1 MSRDFNISDRPRAQW
16 RDFSDARFIPN
27 AQWEIFS
34 RSARAEK
41 RGSSRKGVVPARA
54 SARFVQRNRET
65 RLALRERRVLGRLTR
80 ITSSGPRCLLPRQI
94 ESGTEKER
102 GRRDIGRYISV
113 NHIDRRRRPAT
124 ASRARNMESRT
135 RSPLGFLRG
144 VGERVGLFIC
154 GTAIRRGDR
163 RGLPDRSDRIAARAR
178 RSVTSFLPRRLRE
191 QFGSLCAPCT
201 RTYTP
206 RIGYLLVSCYK

>member
-1 MSRDFNISDRPRAQW
+1 VSRDFNISDRPRAQW

-41 RGSSRKGVVPARA
+41 RGSSRKGVVPARVSFKETERLGARA
-54 SARFVQRNRET
+54 SREARSRS
-65 RLALRERRVLGRLTR
+65 
-80 ITSSGPRCLLPRQI
+80 IDPHYTSSGPRCLLPRQI

-102 GRRDIGRYISV
+102 GRRDIGRYIAV

-163 RGLPDRSDRIAARAR
+163 RGLPDRGARSPERNLIFASPAARAIR
-178 RSVTSFLPRRLRE
+178 ISVRSMHTAGRISTRLVLE
-191 QFGSLCAPCT
+191 IKLEK
-201 RTYTP
+201 
-206 RIGYLLVSCYK
+206 YKRKD